1 MSLQRVSTRLLLVW
15 TSLMAAWFALH
26 GGSQATCGPEIYRY
40 CTVGTQVATGLGRSG
55 IVLLWS
61 LGLLALGTTRLTTRR
76 EGRPERGVGC
86 LLFVSTPGGYV
97 LRVRDES
104 APPAV
109 GTEVEDDGRFL
120 TVMRIAPS
128 PLPNDPRP
136 CAFLMVPP

>member
-1 MSLQRVSTRLLLVW
+1 MSLQRVSPRLILGW

-26 GGSQATCGPEIYRY
+26 GGSQATCGPEIYQY

-76 EGRPERGVGC
+76 ERPLERGIGC
-86 LLFVSTPGGYV
+86 LLFVSTAGGYV
-97 LRVRDES
+97 LRVRES
-104 APPAV
+104 DPPAV

-128 PLPNDPRP
+128 PLPNDPRR